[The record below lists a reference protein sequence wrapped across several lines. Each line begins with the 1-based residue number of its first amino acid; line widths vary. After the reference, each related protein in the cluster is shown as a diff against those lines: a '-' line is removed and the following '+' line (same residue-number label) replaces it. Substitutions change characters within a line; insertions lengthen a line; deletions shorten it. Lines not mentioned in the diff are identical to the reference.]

1 MKYFRVKPEYAGEYK
16 NPCLH
21 KADIYVS
28 NELYTLKEVEK
39 QNLNKNF
46 LEEVNISKKSVYWFG
61 GARFSTITGGYDN
74 YKTV

>member
-1 MKYFRVKPEYAGEYK
+1 MKYFRVKPEYAGKYK
-16 NPCLH
+16 NPYVH
-21 KADIYVS
+21 NADIYVS

-46 LEEVNISKKSVYWFG
+46 LKEVNISKKSVYWFF